1 MIKKEDIKEEY
12 EAGEMVR
19 YFLKQDFTK
28 MSRSIVG
35 HIVR

>member
-12 EAGEMVR
+12 EAREMVR

-28 MSRSIVG
+28 MSKEKDQVL
-35 HIVR
+35 